1 MKFVDEV
8 RIYVKAGDGGNGC
21 VSFRREKF
29 IPKGG
34 PDGGDG
40 GKGGDVI
47 LQADAQLSTLLD
59 LTYPGQFSAKRGAHG
74 RGKNQTGRDG
84 ENLIIKVPV
93 GTVVK
98 DDETGEVLEDL
109 IFDGQIFVAAK
120 GGKGGRG
127 NARFAT
133 ATNRAPRY
141 AEKGEKGEERYLK
154 LELKLLADVGLVG
167 YPNVGKSTLLSKITS
182 AKPKIA
188 SYPFTTL
195 IPNLGVVEREGERAF
210 IVADIPGLI
219 EGAQRGVGLGLRFL
233 RHIERTRL
241 LIHLLDIS
249 QNGPRNPISDFNSI
263 NKELEAYDS
272 SLAKKTQIVVL
283 NKIDI
288 PSVRE
293 KASDIEREFEK
304 IGRKLYLISAKTGE
318 GIEEL
323 IDAVYVGL
331 KKIDESDEREGHK
344 ETDI

>member
-8 RIYVKAGDGGNGC
+8 RIFVKAGDGGNGC

-47 LQADAQLSTLLD
+47 LQADIQLSTLLD
-59 LTYPGQFSAKRGAHG
+59 LTYSGQFFAKRGAHG
-74 RGKNQTGRDG
+74 RGKNQTGKDG
-84 ENLIIKVPV
+84 EDLIIKVPV

-109 IFDGQIFVAAK
+109 IFDGQKFIAVK

-133 ATNRAPRY
+133 PTNRAPYY
-141 AEKGEKGEERYLK
+141 AEKGEKGEQRYLR

-167 YPNVGKSTLLSKITS
+167 YPNVGKSTLLAKITS

-195 IPNLGVVEREGERAF
+195 IPNLGVVEREGEGVF
-210 IVADIPGLI
+210 VVADIPGLI
-219 EGAQRGVGLGLRFL
+219 EGAQRGAGLGLRFL

-241 LIHLLDIS
+241 IIHLLDAS
-249 QNGPRNPISDFNSI
+249 QNESRDPVKDFNSI

-272 SLAKKTQIVVL
+272 SLTQKPQIIAL

-293 KASDIEREFEK
+293 RASEIEREFEK
-304 IGRKLYLISAKTGE
+304 IGKKLYLISAKSGE
-318 GIEEL
+318 GIDEL
-323 IDAVYVGL
+323 LEAVWDNL
-331 KKIDESDEREGHK
+331 KKIDR
-344 ETDI
+344 

>member
-1 MKFVDEV
+1 MKFIDEV

-47 LQADAQLSTLLD
+47 LQADIQLSTLLD
-59 LTYPGQFSAKRGAHG
+59 LTYQSQFRAKRGGHG
-74 RGKNQTGRDG
+74 RGKNQTGKDG
-84 ENLIIKVPV
+84 EDLILRVPV
-93 GTVVK
+93 GTVIK
-98 DDETGEVLEDL
+98 DDGTGEILEDL
-109 IFDGQIFVAAK
+109 IFDGQQFVAAK
-120 GGKGGRG
+120 GGRGGRG

-133 ATNRAPRY
+133 PTLRTPRY

-154 LELKLLADVGLVG
+154 LELKLLADVGLIG
-167 YPNVGKSTLLSKITS
+167 YPNVGKSTLLSRISS

-195 IPNLGVVEREGERAF
+195 IPNLGVVEREGEKPF
-210 IVADIPGLI
+210 VVADIPGLI
-219 EGAQRGVGLGLRFL
+219 EGAQKGVGLGLRFL

-241 LIHLLDIS
+241 LIHILDSS
-249 QNGPRNPISDFNSI
+249 QDPLRNPIQDFNVI
-263 NKELEAYDS
+263 NKELCAYHPNLS
-272 SLAKKTQIVVL
+272 EKPQIVVL

-293 KASDIEREFEK
+293 KATLLEKEFEK
-304 IGRKLYLISAKTGE
+304 IEKKLYKISAKTGE
-318 GIEEL
+318 GIDEL
-323 IDAVYVGL
+323 IEIIYMEL
-331 KKIDESDEREGHK
+331 KKLVN
-344 ETDI
+344 